1 MFQFVVF
8 FLNLDDRCLFVKVE
22 VDLLKCQLV
31 LLLKLSN
38 QIDVSFRFQIQSHL
52 VFSCEVKQFSFN
64 SVKLFLDWRDRVI
77 NYLFGCVALQK
88 ICESNGVELEGK
100 MAFKLVVSD
109 ESFFSSRCLLLEI
122 VVEDLLNH

>member
-22 VDLLKCQLV
+22 VDLLKRQLV

-77 NYLFGCVALQK
+77 NCLLGCVTLQK

-100 MAFKLVVSD
+100 MAFQLVVSD